1 MNKNTEIINTFKDKI
16 DWKFFNYIKDKM
28 TLFEDKNISAIL
40 EIYACLTLD
49 QKYIRDKH
57 LLYMYITG
65 STSTEEHEG
74 WTSFNQVKTPV
85 KTVAKLYTEVVYG
98 IFLFDE
104 EHSVDKFG
112 NWKDDYVKE
121 FYETI
126 KNKAILLN
134 NEMNGMNT
142 HILVRPR

>member
-1 MNKNTEIINTFKDKI
+1 MGNTPEKVKNTFKDKI

-28 TLFEDKNISAIL
+28 TLFEDKNISAIF
-40 EIYACLTLD
+40 EVYACLTLRD
-49 QKYIRDKH
+49 KYIRDKH
-57 LLYMYITG
+57 TVCTYITG
-65 STSTEEHEG
+65 FSEESDY
-74 WTSFNQVKTPV
+74 WASFKNVSTPV
-85 KTVAKLYTEVVYG
+85 EDIGKTYTEVVYS
-98 IFLFDE
+98 ICLFDE
-104 EHSVDKFG
+104 EHTVDKFG
-112 NWKDDYVKE
+112 NWTDKYLKE